1 MTNTSTRYPADQ
13 LQILETDNTKY
24 AQKNS
29 SMFSIVTVAGT
40 RPELI
45 KLSEFIRLFDSGEHG
60 LLYTGQHFSPKMKDI
75 FLEQLGI
82 FPDFDSQMWRL

>member
-1 MTNTSTRYPADQ
+1 M
-13 LQILETDNTKY
+13 L
-24 AQKNS
+24 
-29 SMFSIVTVAGT
+29 GT

-82 FPDFDSQMWRL
+82 FPDFDLKCGSSDISILKEMIIKTLKDTKPSHIIVYGDTNSSFGS